1 MAFQGRFKVS
11 HAQGNEPGSDSVVGE
26 ERWLVSD
33 LSTNKEKRHVLW
45 EQVALWDQ
53 VATQGQEV
61 TANWWAD
68 TSGNKLEARVGSS
81 EIGPATPS
89 KRRAA

>member
-33 LSTNKEKRHVLW
+33 LSTNKEKRHV
-45 EQVALWDQ
+45 LWDQ